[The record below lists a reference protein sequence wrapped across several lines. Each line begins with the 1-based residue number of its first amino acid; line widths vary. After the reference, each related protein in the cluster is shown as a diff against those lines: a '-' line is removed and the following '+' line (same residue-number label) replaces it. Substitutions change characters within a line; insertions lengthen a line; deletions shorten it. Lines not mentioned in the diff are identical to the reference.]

1 MDKMDANTLIKGR
14 KGYVFT
20 ISTFFIFSAVL
31 VLALFQSSR
40 VDAVD
45 LSGPKLAMLYDDIR
59 GDIVEIYDIDVSVDN
74 SHNLTTITFEDDLPS
89 WGTDYA
95 MSNYQSYIESNY
107 TAHVGGSMSNRKGSL
122 AGADIV
128 LNMSDTALIIEPHG
142 YAYDYRNLSKRDLVV
157 YPTKQDAKLEGLAL
171 NLSLEDWPSSI
182 SAHIVPGDMPFSLFA
197 WRGNQTY
204 KSTAF
209 ISRNATSTWEF
220 NMTFMNMTVGQII
233 VKAGELPVGGVPLKG
248 SASISMSQDV
258 EIGMNTELTFNQSSP
273 VTVNS
278 QIGAEIRDITGAASL
293 SDKIWFI
300 KE

>member
-1 MDKMDANTLIKGR
+1 MDKMDVFRCR

-45 LSGPKLAMLYDDIR
+45 LSGPKLAMLYDDVR
-59 GDIVEIYDIDVSVDN
+59 GDILEIYDIDVSLDN
-74 SHNLTTITFEDDLPS
+74 SHNLTTVTFEDEMPS
-89 WGTDYA
+89 DAEYA
-95 MSNYQSYIESNY
+95 MSNYESYIEGNY
-107 TAHVGGSMSNRKGSL
+107 TAHVGGAMADRKGSL
-122 AGADIV
+122 AGADII
-128 LNMSDTALIIEPHG
+128 LNMSETALIIEPHG
-142 YAYDYRNLSKRDLVV
+142 YAYDYRNLSKRDLMV
-157 YPTKQDAKLEGLAL
+157 YPVKQDAKLEGLSL

-204 KSTAF
+204 RSSVL
-209 ISRNATSTWEF
+209 ISPNGTSTWEF
-220 NMTFMNMTVGQII
+220 NMTYMNMTVGQII
-233 VKAGELPVGGVPLKG
+233 VKAGELSVDGVPLKG
-248 SASISMSQDV
+248 SASLSLTHDV
-258 EIGMNTELTFNQSSP
+258 EVRVETEMAFNQSSL
-273 VTVNS
+273 VTVSS
-278 QIGAEIRDITGAASL
+278 QMGAEIRDITGAASL